1 MGAVSTIGAV
11 VAPVSTAPASLD
23 MPDALLPRGALARL
37 AIVAAIALFFA
48 VPLLVERA
56 QVMEGEAPMTI
67 AAIVWLLCLAGF
79 LCCAEGAK
87 VIG

>member
-1 MGAVSTIGAV
+1 MIAV
-11 VAPVSTAPASLD
+11 VTHPVPGD
-23 MPDALLPRGALARL
+23 GRK
-37 AIVAAIALFFA
+37 
-48 VPLLVERA
+48 
-56 QVMEGEAPMTI
+56 GESPMTI

>member
-1 MGAVSTIGAV
+1 MKEEPG
-11 VAPVSTAPASLD
+11 SLS
-23 MPDALLPRGALARL
+23 AFLSLA
-37 AIVAAIALFFA
+37 
-48 VPLLVERA
+48 ERA
-56 QVMEGEAPMTI
+56 LVMKGEAPMTI